1 MTSQNRNIKE
11 QFLTVKIE
19 RLVPDGYG
27 LGFADGLTVFVPL
40 TAAGDLVKAKIDRQK
55 GTVAFATLVE
65 ILEPSADRIVP
76 LCQYFGRCG
85 GCDFQQMNYEAQLKA
100 KAGIIKDALRRIG
113 KIDWPEK
120 IEIVPSP
127 SEWNYRTRVNWKR
140 DKSNLGY
147 FERSSHRVIDVETCP
162 ILATLLQNELS
173 RQRENLAGK
182 NSAELQAVSSDNE
195 ISRRDGRQYGVFD
208 ENFYAANHEAAEL
221 EKDISADIGKAREIC
236 LKVGDFD
243 YAFSAA
249 TFFQVNHSL
258 LTAFVKTAIGAARG
272 NSALD
277 LYCGVGLF
285 SLPLAKRFSEVKGIE
300 GNPNSV
306 ELARKNVH
314 QAGLTNVNFETALV
328 GQWLANKSA
337 TLPPLDFVLLDP
349 PRTGAER
356 QTIASL
362 LKIEPL
368 QIVYVSCNP
377 ATLARDL
384 RLLLETGVYQIEQ
397 ITAFDFFP
405 QTHHVET
412 IVHLRKAVKS
422 TKPCERE
429 EAF

>member
-1 MTSQNRNIKE
+1 MKPQNRNIKE

-40 TAAGDLVKAKIDRQK
+40 TAVGDLVRAKIDRQK
-55 GTVAFATLVE
+55 GTVAFASTVE

-76 LCQYFGRCG
+76 PCQYFGRCG
-85 GCDFQQMNYEAQLKA
+85 GCDFQQMNYGAQLDA
-100 KAGIIKDALRRIG
+100 KAGMIKDALRRIG

-140 DKSNLGY
+140 DKSQLGY
-147 FERSSHRVIDVETCP
+147 FERSSHRVIDIETCP

-173 RQRENLAGK
+173 CQRENLSGTNFAG
-182 NSAELQAVSSDNE
+182 LQAVSSDNE
-195 ISRRDGRQYGVFD
+195 ISRRVGRQYGVFD

-221 EKDISADIGKAREIC
+221 EKGISAAPGKAHEIF
-236 LKVGDFD
+236 LRVGDFD

-258 LTAFVKTAIGAARG
+258 LPSFVKTAIGAVSG
-272 NSALD
+272 DYALD

-285 SLPLAKRFSEVKGIE
+285 SLPLAGRFGEVRGIE
-300 GNPNSV
+300 GNPDSI
-306 ELARKNVH
+306 ELARKNV
-314 QAGLTNVNFETALV
+314 QKAGLTNVKFETALV
-328 GQWLANKSA
+328 GDWLANKAA
-337 TLPPLDFVLLDP
+337 TLSSLDFVLLDP

-356 QTIASL
+356 QTIANL
-362 LKIEPL
+362 LKIKPR

-384 RLLLETGVYQIEQ
+384 RLLLETGIYQIEQ

-412 IVHLRKAVKS
+412 IVHLRKVS
-422 TKPCERE
+422 
-429 EAF
+429 